1 MFHFG
6 SGGVAWSCNKRNV
19 VALST
24 TEAEYYGSLNASTEA
39 NRETRI
45 ERFCIFLLATVL
57 LFAGMQCKREGIG
70 PLNLVFFII
79 LTSACF
85 QALYTTNALR
95 DHG

>member
-39 NRETRI
+39 NNYIRGN
-45 ERFCIFLLATVL
+45 LLEKLGFPQTL
-57 LFAGMQCKREGIG
+57 L
-70 PLNLVFFII
+70 
-79 LTSACF
+79 
-85 QALYTTNALR
+85 TTIYCDNHSTISPVHNPVTHNRTKL
-95 DHG
+95 